1 MRVSQFAP
9 LLRSISLLLLL
20 AIMLANICAQQPPAK
35 KKNQTEPP
43 PAKEE
48 SAPQEEQI
56 LSLETNQV
64 VLNITVTDASEKYV
78 RGLKPENFKIQEDL
92 KPQTIVSF
100 GYEETPFAAAILLDL
115 SGSMTYKM
123 SLARSACARFAA
135 GIRTGDTVAIFS
147 FSESKVK
154 MMQDFTEVKDVDPIV
169 WDTDPKGE
177 TPLYDAIV
185 EASEALGK
193 RPERRRAIVLLSDGA
208 DTHSKATFDKAMKAA
223 QAANVTIYSV
233 NLSDSALGKGQAQDA
248 GAQIIR
254 DFALKTGG
262 RFFPSP
268 GGSKLRDAFE
278 LTVDELRNQYT
289 IVYEPT
295 NEKQDGKWRA
305 VNVTLNNPSFTA
317 RTRQGYYAPKP
328 SDAKSHKID

>member
-1 MRVSQFAP
+1 MSILQFAP
-9 LLRSISLLLLL
+9 FLRSMGLVLLLSLTL
-20 AIMLANICAQQPPAK
+20 TNLSAQPPAK
-35 KKNQTEPP
+35 KKNQTEPQ

-48 SAPQEEQI
+48 TAPQEEQI
-56 LSLETNQV
+56 LSLETTQI

-78 RGLKPENFKIQEDL
+78 KGLKPENFSIQEDL

-147 FSESKVK
+147 FSDSKVK
-154 MMQDFTEVKDVDPIV
+154 MMQDFTEVKDVDPVV

-185 EASEALGK
+185 QASEALGK

-208 DTHSKATFDKAMKAA
+208 DTRSSASFDKAMKAA
-223 QAANVTIYSV
+223 HAANVTIYSV
-233 NLSDSALGKGQAQDA
+233 NLSDSALGQGPAHDT

-262 RFFPSP
+262 RFFASP

-305 VNVTLNNPSFTA
+305 VNVTMSNPNFTA
-317 RTRQGYYAPKP
+317 RTRPGYYAPKP
-328 SDAKSHKID
+328 SDAKSR